1 MILTLYRCFDVVGA
15 PLITFYLARRRARG
29 KEDLNRFSERLGHA
43 AHPRPLDSLIWLHAA
58 SVGESLSLLP
68 LIGRL
73 KADHPKTTLL
83 LTTGTVTSA
92 ALMAE
97 RLPAGVIHQY
107 VPVDRMV
114 CVRRFLDHWKPNLV
128 LWSESD
134 FWPNFVTETARRNI
148 PLILINGRIS
158 PKSFAGWQYF
168 PGFIKSILKSFTLCL
183 GQTDTDTQRLRKLGA
198 PVTDCVG
205 NLKFAVESLPVKE
218 ADLAALTKTIIPRP
232 NWFAASTHPGE
243 EYILWDVHQRLQS
256 NRPDLLT
263 VIAPRHP
270 TRGNQIA
277 SHLRSL
283 GATVAQRSKDEP
295 ITTDTQIYLADTM
308 GEMGLFFRLCKLV
321 FMGKSFV
328 DKGGQNPLEAA
339 KLKCTILHGPYMW
352 NFQKMKE
359 QLALCG
365 GAVEVADGATLS
377 KTLSDFFENP
387 GAASEIAT
395 KAHDY
400 AQSEARV
407 LDALIIKL
415 SPFLKS
421 VGGDK

>member
-1 MILTLYRCFDVVGA
+1 
-15 PLITFYLARRRARG
+15 
-29 KEDLNRFSERLGHA
+29 
-43 AHPRPLDSLIWLHAA
+43 
-58 SVGESLSLLP
+58 
-68 LIGRL
+68 
-73 KADHPKTTLL
+73 
-83 LTTGTVTSA
+83 
-92 ALMAE
+92 MAE

-198 PVTDCVG
+198 PITDCVG

-218 ADLAALTKTIIPRP
+218 ADLAALAKTIIPRP

-270 TRGNQIA
+270 TRGDQIA

-283 GATVAQRSKDEP
+283 GATVAQRSKNEP

>member
-43 AHPRPLDSLIWLHAA
+43 AHPRPLNSLIWLHAA

-198 PVTDCVG
+198 PITDCVG

-218 ADLAALTKTIIPRP
+218 ADLAALAKTIIPRP

-270 TRGNQIA
+270 TRGDQIA

>member
-43 AHPRPLDSLIWLHAA
+43 AHPRPLNSLIWLHAA

-158 PKSFAGWQYF
+158 AVFSRLYQKYF
-168 PGFIKSILKSFTLCL
+168 KKLHTVFGANRHGHPAL
-183 GQTDTDTQRLRKLGA
+183 TQIGRTNNRLR
-198 PVTDCVG
+198 
-205 NLKFAVESLPVKE
+205 
-218 ADLAALTKTIIPRP
+218 
-232 NWFAASTHPGE
+232 W
-243 EYILWDVHQRLQS
+243 
-256 NRPDLLT
+256 
-263 VIAPRHP
+263 
-270 TRGNQIA
+270 
-277 SHLRSL
+277 
-283 GATVAQRSKDEP
+283 
-295 ITTDTQIYLADTM
+295 
-308 GEMGLFFRLCKLV
+308 
-321 FMGKSFV
+321 
-328 DKGGQNPLEAA
+328 
-339 KLKCTILHGPYMW
+339 
-352 NFQKMKE
+352 
-359 QLALCG
+359 
-365 GAVEVADGATLS
+365 
-377 KTLSDFFENP
+377 
-387 GAASEIAT
+387 
-395 KAHDY
+395 
-400 AQSEARV
+400 
-407 LDALIIKL
+407 
-415 SPFLKS
+415 
-421 VGGDK
+421 

>member
-15 PLITFYLARRRARG
+15 PLITFYLARRRAQG
-29 KEDLNRFSERLGHA
+29 KEDLNRFSERLGQA
-43 AHPRPLDSLIWLHAA
+43 AHPRPSGPLIWLHAA
-58 SVGESLSLLP
+58 SVGESMSLLP

-92 ALMAE
+92 VLMAE
-97 RLPAGVIHQY
+97 RLPAAVIHQY

-158 PKSFAGWQYF
+158 PKSFARWQHF
-168 PGFIKSILKSFTLCL
+168 PGFMKSILKSFTLCL
-183 GQTDTDTQRLRKLGA
+183 GQTNTDTKRLQKLGA

-205 NLKFAVESLPVKE
+205 NLKFAVEPLPVKE
-218 ADLAALTKTIIPRP
+218 ADLAALTKTINLRP

-243 EYILWDVHQRLQS
+243 EDILWDAHQRLQS
-256 NRPDLLT
+256 NFSDLLT

-270 TRGNQIA
+270 TRGDQIA

-283 GATVAQRSKDEP
+283 GATVAQRSKNEP

-339 KLKCTILHGPYMW
+339 KLKCTILHGPHMW

-387 GAASEIAT
+387 DAASEIAT